1 MELANVAKA
10 LFKIS
15 KSVRFVT
22 VSDRSGKVLFSAH
35 PRSVRSKLSKQES
48 RSSLSAAAKMWKVR
62 RQLTRKLGPC
72 RYVVAEYA
80 KVKRITMP
88 VGKNNMLFVTTSAS
102 FDHNKVI
109 RRVRKMR

>member
-15 KSVRFVT
+15 KSIRFVT
-22 VSDRSGKVLFSAH
+22 VSDKSGKVLFSAH

-72 RYVVAEYA
+72 RYVVAEYG

-88 VGKNNMLFVTTSAS
+88 IGKNHMLFVTTSAN

>member
-22 VSDRSGKVLFSAH
+22 VSDKSGKVLFSAH
-35 PRSVRSKLSKQES
+35 PRAVHSKITKQES
-48 RSSLSAAAKMWKVR
+48 RASLSAAARMWKVR
-62 RQLTRKLGPC
+62 RSLVRKLGPC
-72 RYVVAEYA
+72 RYVVAEYG

-88 VGKNNMLFVTTSAS
+88 VGRNNMLFVTTSAN

-109 RRVRKMR
+109 QRVRKMR